1 MENIELQHSGI
12 KGMKWGV
19 RRYQNK
25 DGTLTEAGKKRYN
38 KEMEKLKAEEKIL
51 KNRQKTQAKLDKLEA
66 KKREIEE
73 QKRAL
78 DGKVPR
84 ERKHPAASKQP
95 SHSPKR
101 KPVGEMTDEELN
113 SVVQRLTNEKKYR
126 EFNPE
131 QVSKGRKFVEGMW
144 DKAVQPALQ
153 SVAKS
158 QIEKALNG
166 ALDGASKKK

>member
-1 MENIELQHSGI
+1 MENNKLQHAGI

-38 KEMEKLKAEEKIL
+38 KEMEKLKAEEKVL
-51 KNRQKTQAKLDKLEA
+51 KNRQKTKAKLDKLEA

-78 DGKVPR
+78 DGKPSR
-84 ERKHPAASKQP
+84 EQKPAAAKQP
-95 SHSPKR
+95 SNSPKR

-131 QVSKGRKFVEGMW
+131 QVSKGKKFVEGMW

-158 QIEKALNG
+158 QIEKALNS
-166 ALDGASKKK
+166 ALDGTSKKK